1 MRLDYKCVE
10 TKISARRTSR
20 GKIDTKY
27 HASQTDKKDGACTNQ
42 GLFFIYSLVCK
53 FLLLK

>member
-1 MRLDYKCVE
+1 MRLDYKCAE
-10 TKISARRTSR
+10 TKISARHTSR
-20 GKIDTKY
+20 GKIDMKY
-27 HASQTDKKDGACTNQ
+27 HNSQTDKKDGACTNQ